1 MKHAKHEVIQRLTK
15 DETDRKLPGSKQKT
29 NTNYRDSTQIG
40 EQAQEDETL
49 RTKNT
54 TSNMTA

>member
-1 MKHAKHEVIQRLTK
+1 MQVTQFTK

-29 NTNYRDSTQIG
+29 NTNYRDSTQTG

-49 RTKNT
+49 RELKILLQI
-54 TSNMTA
+54 